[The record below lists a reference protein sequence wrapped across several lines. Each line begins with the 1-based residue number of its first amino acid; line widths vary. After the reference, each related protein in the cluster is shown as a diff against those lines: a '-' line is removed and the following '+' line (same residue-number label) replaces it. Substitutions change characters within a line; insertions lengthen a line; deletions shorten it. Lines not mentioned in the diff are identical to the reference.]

1 MRKEAPMSEPRL
13 LDRVRDAIRTRH
25 YSYRTE
31 QAYVYWV
38 KDFVRFHGL
47 RHPMH
52 MGEVEIAHFLS
63 HLATRR
69 RVAASTQNQA
79 LSALL
84 FLYKAVLQRDIAFV
98 GDVVRAKTPRRVP
111 VVLTREEV
119 ARVLLNLDP
128 SYRLMAQF
136 LYGAGL
142 RLHEC
147 LRLRVQ
153 DLDTGYGQIIVRDG
167 KGGKDRVTMLPRTL
181 AAPLD
186 AQLAQVRML
195 HRRDIANGFPGVSLP
210 YALARKYPNAP
221 REPGWQ
227 YVFPATRLMREPRS
241 GRLLRHHVY
250 PDLPAT
256 GDQAGGARR
265 RDRLAGDDP
274 HVPALLR
281 DASAR
286 VRVRHPY
293 GSGVARAYRRQDDD
307 DLHAR
312 AKPRRPRRAQSAR
325 CRGGA
330 PGICGLSVARSA
342 IPVPPRAGASAQT
355 GW

>member
-1 MRKEAPMSEPRL
+1 MSEPRL

-47 RHPMH
+47 RHPVQ
-52 MGEVEIAHFLS
+52 MGEVEVAQFLS

-98 GDVVRAKTPRRVP
+98 GDVMRAKTPRRVP

-119 ARVLLNLDP
+119 ARVLLNRDP
-128 SYRLMAQF
+128 PYRLMAQL

-153 DLDTGYGQIIVRDG
+153 DLDTGYGQIVVRDG

-250 PDLPAT
+250 PDHLQRAVKQAARTAGVGKRVTTHTFRHCFAT
-256 GDQAGGARR
+256 HLLESGYDIRTVQELLGHTDVKTTMIYTHVLNRGGHGVRSPLDVAER
-265 RDRLAGDDP
+265 RLAY
-274 HVPALLR
+274 A
-281 DASAR
+281 A
-286 VRVRHPY
+286 
-293 GSGVARAYRRQDDD
+293 
-307 DLHAR
+307 
-312 AKPRRPRRAQSAR
+312 
-325 CRGGA
+325 
-330 PGICGLSVARSA
+330 
-342 IPVPPRAGASAQT
+342 
-355 GW
+355 

>member
-1 MRKEAPMSEPRL
+1 MSQPRL

-47 RHPMH
+47 RHPER
-52 MGEVEIAHFLS
+52 MGEVEIARFLS
-63 HLATRR
+63 HLAVRR

-98 GDVVRAKTPRRVP
+98 GNVVRAKTPRRVP

-119 ARVLLNLDP
+119 ARVLLDLDP
-128 SYRLMAQF
+128 PYRLMAQI

-153 DLDTGYGQIIVRDG
+153 DLDTGYGQIVVRDG
-167 KGGKDRVTMLPRTL
+167 KGGKDRVTILPRALT
-181 AAPLD
+181 APLD
-186 AQLAQVRML
+186 AQLGQVRML

-210 YALARKYPNAP
+210 HALARKYPNAP
-221 REPGWQ
+221 REFGWQ

-250 PDLPAT
+250 PDHLQRAIKQAARTAGVGKRVTTHTFRHCFAT
-256 GDQAGGARR
+256 HLLESGYDIRTVQELLGHTDVKTTMIYTHVLNRGGRGVRSPLDVAEP
-265 RDRLAGDDP
+265 RLAY
-274 HVPALLR
+274 A
-281 DASAR
+281 A
-286 VRVRHPY
+286 
-293 GSGVARAYRRQDDD
+293 
-307 DLHAR
+307 
-312 AKPRRPRRAQSAR
+312 
-325 CRGGA
+325 
-330 PGICGLSVARSA
+330 
-342 IPVPPRAGASAQT
+342 
-355 GW
+355 

>member
-1 MRKEAPMSEPRL
+1 MSEPRL

-25 YSYRTE
+25 YSYRPE

-47 RHPMH
+47 RHPEQ
-52 MGEVEIAHFLS
+52 MGEVEIAQFLS
-63 HLATRR
+63 HLAVRR

-119 ARVLLNLDP
+119 ARELLNLDP
-128 SYRLMAQF
+128 PYRLMAQL

-147 LRLRVQ
+147 LRPRVQ
-153 DLDTGYGQIIVRDG
+153 DLDTGYGQIVVRDG
-167 KGGKDRVTMLPRTL
+167 KGGKDRVTMLPRALT
-181 AAPLD
+181 APLD
-186 AQLAQVRML
+186 AQLGQVRML

-210 YALARKYPNAP
+210 HALARKYPNAP
-221 REPGWQ
+221 REFGWQ
-227 YVFPATRLMREPRS
+227 YVFPAARLMREPRS
-241 GRLLRHHVY
+241 GRLLRHPVY
-250 PDLPAT
+250 PDHLQRAIK
-256 GDQAGGARR
+256 AGRER
-265 RDRLAGDDP
+265 SRELQAGDDP
-274 HVPALLR
+274 HVPALFR

-286 VRVRHPY
+286 ARV
-293 GSGVARAYRRQDDD
+293 
-307 DLHAR
+307 
-312 AKPRRPRRAQSAR
+312 
-325 CRGGA
+325 
-330 PGICGLSVARSA
+330 
-342 IPVPPRAGASAQT
+342 
-355 GW
+355 

>member
-1 MRKEAPMSEPRL
+1 MSEPRL

-47 RHPMH
+47 RHPMQ
-52 MGEVEIAHFLS
+52 MGEVEIAQFLS

-84 FLYKAVLQRDIAFV
+84 FLYKTVLQRDIAFV

-128 SYRLMAQF
+128 PYRLMAQL

-153 DLDTGYGQIIVRDG
+153 DLDTGYGQIVVRDG

-250 PDLPAT
+250 PDHLQRAIK
-256 GDQAGGARR
+256 QA
-265 RDRLAGDDP
+265 
-274 HVPALLR
+274 
-281 DASAR
+281 
-286 VRVRHPY
+286 
-293 GSGVARAYRRQDDD
+293 ARA
-307 DLHAR
+307 A
-312 AKPRRPRRAQSAR
+312 
-325 CRGGA
+325 
-330 PGICGLSVARSA
+330 GIG
-342 IPVPPRAGASAQT
+342 
-355 GW
+355 

>member
-1 MRKEAPMSEPRL
+1 MSEPRL

-47 RHPMH
+47 RHPVQ
-52 MGEVEIAHFLS
+52 MGEVEVAQFLS

-84 FLYKAVLQRDIAFV
+84 FLYKAVLQRNIAFV

-119 ARVLLNLDP
+119 ARVLLNRDP
-128 SYRLMAQF
+128 PYRLMAQL

-147 LRLRVQ
+147 LHLRVQ
-153 DLDTGYGQIIVRDG
+153 DLDTGYGQIVVRDG
-167 KGGKDRVTMLPRTL
+167 KGGKDRVTMLPRAL

-250 PDLPAT
+250 PDRLQRAVKQAARAAGIGKRVTTHTSRHCFAT
-256 GDQAGGARR
+256 HLLESGYDIRTVQELLGHSDVKTTMIYTHVLNRGGHGVRSPLDIAQQ
-265 RDRLAGDDP
+265 RLAY
-274 HVPALLR
+274 A
-281 DASAR
+281 A
-286 VRVRHPY
+286 
-293 GSGVARAYRRQDDD
+293 
-307 DLHAR
+307 
-312 AKPRRPRRAQSAR
+312 
-325 CRGGA
+325 
-330 PGICGLSVARSA
+330 
-342 IPVPPRAGASAQT
+342 
-355 GW
+355 